1 MSEPPVH
8 AVKHRSTLPPPPPPG
23 RTGMRSAAPAG
34 SNSAA
39 PPGAARCAG
48 GGHRGDRSPRRAG
61 REPLPGASSFGSSTP
76 PSPRRC
82 WCRLSLLLPFP
93 PLPSSF
99 SSFSLPCSALTAWDS
114 HRRLRSG
121 RSTPLFP
128 PFAPFCLF
136 LPPHLIPRSHEAPDP
151 PPGAVCAGG
160 ALDRRS
166 PPPLLRG
173 EEEVGGGGTREP
185 NAGGKG
191 APGAAGIPPSLSS
204 CVESLAPCPRSGS
217 LLRRGTDALSRRRSP
232 LCRCRTRL
240 RCRDGAHRL
249 PRRGTSGHRAERER
263 PPGWAAPR
271 PPGSRASTAS
281 AVLVVVLRLL
291 LLFPFVIVVSVCTGC
306 DLRSEGERQR
316 PRLSISA
323 LSRCRVA
330 VRTSRRSDGA
340 RERHGASNPT
350 RRGKARSSAAR
361 AAREAGRL
369 QGSRG
374 AALMAASWPGRARG

>member
-1 MSEPPVH
+1 MRAGGTAVTAPH
-8 AVKHRSTLPPPPPPG
+8 AGRAGSPFLGRAASAPAPLPPHG
-23 RTGMRSAAPAG
+23 GA
-34 SNSAA
+34 
-39 PPGAARCAG
+39 GAA
-48 GGHRGDRSPRRAG
+48 SPSSS
-61 REPLPGASSFGSSTP
+61 PFLPSPP
-76 PSPRRC
+76 PSPP
-82 WCRLSLLLPFP
+82 SPFP
-93 PLPSSF
+93 AARSQPGTRIAGSEAGGRHPSS
-99 SSFSLPCSALTAWDS
+99 LPL
-114 HRRLRSG
+114 
-121 RSTPLFP
+121 P
-128 PFAPFCLF
+128 PFAFFC
-136 LPPHLIPRSHEAPDP
+136 PPHPIPLSHEAPDP

-340 RERHGASNPT
+340 GERHGASNPT